1 MPYLALMLDAPLQSW
16 GFASRFQR
24 RTTGLHP
31 TKSGVVGLLCAALG
45 AAKGSP
51 AEREWLP
58 KLASLQMTVV
68 TIPRRRANAYSEA
81 SSEEVPLRR
90 LEDFHTAGAGYDPDT
105 DWQSMPRSAD
115 GKTLKNAVVT
125 HRQYLLDARFGVLL
139 IGEAEVL
146 RRAADALRDP
156 VWGVWF
162 GRKCCIPAAPLY
174 RAGPCDEATAWHAL
188 IGDAPR
194 EQFSRV
200 EEVTRFEDGTDS
212 IADQPLSFGTED
224 SSGPEGRRFTSRRVK
239 ATPRSG

>member
-1 MPYLALMLDAPLQSW
+1 MPHLALMLDAPLQSW

-45 AAKGSP
+45 AAKGSST
-51 AEREWLP
+51 EREWLP
-58 KLASLQMTVV
+58 KLAGLRMTVV
-68 TIPRRRANAYSEA
+68 TIPRRPVAAFTSTR
-81 SSEEVPLRR
+81 SEELPLRR
-90 LEDFHTAGAGYDPDT
+90 LEDFHTVLDTRRASGAPNRDP
-105 DWQSMPRSAD
+105 
-115 GKTLKNAVVT
+115 VVT
-125 HRQYLLDARFGVLL
+125 HRQYLLDALFGVLL
-139 IGEAEVL
+139 TGETEVL
-146 RRAADALRDP
+146 KRAAEALRDP

-162 GRKCCIPAAPLY
+162 GRKCCLPAAPLY

-212 IADQPLSFGTED
+212 IHDQPLSFGMAD
-224 SSGPEGRRFTSRRVK
+224 SSGPEGRRFTPRRVK
-239 ATPRSG
+239 AIPRTH

>member
-1 MPYLALMLDAPLQSW
+1 MPHLALMLNAPLQSW

-51 AEREWLP
+51 TEREWLP
-58 KLASLQMTVV
+58 KLADLRMTVV
-68 TIPRRRANAYSEA
+68 TIPRRTVPA
-81 SSEEVPLRR
+81 SNRTQSEELPLRR
-90 LEDFHTAGAGYDPDT
+90 LEDFHTVLNTRRASGAPNTDP
-105 DWQSMPRSAD
+105 
-115 GKTLKNAVVT
+115 VVT
-125 HRQYLLDARFGVLL
+125 HRQYLLDACFGVVLA
-139 IGEAEVL
+139 GELEVL
-146 RRAADALRDP
+146 NRVADALRDP

-162 GRKCCIPAAPLY
+162 GRKCCLPAAPLY
-174 RAGPCDEATAWHAL
+174 RAGPCDEAAAWHAL

-212 IADQPLSFGTED
+212 IQDQPLSFGTAD
-224 SSGPEGRRFTSRRVK
+224 SSGPEGRRFSPRRVK
-239 ATPRSG
+239 VAPRSP

>member
-1 MPYLALMLDAPLQSW
+1 MPHLALMLDAPLQSW

-51 AEREWLP
+51 TEREWLP
-58 KLASLQMTVV
+58 RLAGLRMTVV
-68 TIPRRRANAYSEA
+68 TIPRRPVAAFTSTR
-81 SSEEVPLRR
+81 SEELPLRR
-90 LEDFHTAGAGYDPDT
+90 LEDFHTVLNTRRASGAPNNDP
-105 DWQSMPRSAD
+105 
-115 GKTLKNAVVT
+115 VVT

-139 IGEAEVL
+139 AGESEVL
-146 RRAADALRDP
+146 SRAANALRDP

-162 GRKCCIPAAPLY
+162 GRKCCLPAAPLY
-174 RAGPCDEATAWHAL
+174 RAGPCDEAAAWHAL
-188 IGDAPR
+188 TGDAPR

-212 IADQPLSFGTED
+212 IQDQPLSFGTAD
-224 SSGPEGRRFTSRRVK
+224 SSGPEARRFTPRRVK
-239 ATPRSG
+239 AIPRTH